1 MTLSV
6 PSLDERKLQSE
17 TVAFRVENFFGEK
30 YELARV
36 QKWHQTRPCSLNLAS
51 ISVKLNKKVRLG
63 VLHRIQKEKYAYQS
77 APASESTFSGLFQGW
92 WLLEE
97 QRRRPLGV
105 HPVARPARARD
116 FSRARDSVPYVAH
129 IAPDSRPRT
138 PLTSRPAPAA
148 SALSAPARPLLR
160 DFYSRS
166 PPPPHPVC
174 STTPQIPGR
183 NSVRNRSEAA
193 ARENQR
199 IENKRKA

>member
-1 MTLSV
+1 MAPNEAVLTRSGV
-6 PSLDERKLQSE
+6 DRRESEQEGEVRSLTSDIERKICLSIRACQRE
-17 TVAFRVENFFGEK
+17 HFF
-30 YELARV
+30 
-36 QKWHQTRPCSLNLAS
+36 TD
-51 ISVKLNKKVRLG
+51 
-63 VLHRIQKEKYAYQS
+63 
-77 APASESTFSGLFQGW
+77 FQGTVVAGRA
-92 WLLEE
+92 EKT
-97 QRRRPLGV
+97 RMGV

-174 STTPQIPGR
+174 SSTPKIPGR
-183 NSVRNRSEAA
+183 NSVRNRSDDGLFEHQFD
-193 ARENQR
+193 R
-199 IENKRKA
+199 